1 MIELSKERAR
11 MEDLKRKVVKRKT
24 RQLKMTLPIPPS
36 VNSIYYNTRGG
47 GRRLKAG
54 AERYIRDVR
63 ALCNLFVEEQGWE
76 KKTDATWLYVD
87 MVFYFPDLRTRDSHN
102 CLKILLDAM
111 ESIVFQNDYFV
122 LPRIMSVELCRNNPR
137 VEIKVYD
144 QTESERL
151 KTIKNV
157 LQ

>member
-1 MIELSKERAR
+1 MSISCLDLYLYYFLDVNVLHIFKQIVPLCLKILAIYDIINMLMIELSKERTR

-76 KKTDATWLYVD
+76 KRSEERRVGK
-87 MVFYFPDLRTRDSHN
+87 
-102 CLKILLDAM
+102 
-111 ESIVFQNDYFV
+111 E
-122 LPRIMSVELCRNNPR
+122 CRYR
-137 VEIKVYD
+137 WWA
-144 QTESERL
+144 
-151 KTIKNV
+151 
-157 LQ
+157 